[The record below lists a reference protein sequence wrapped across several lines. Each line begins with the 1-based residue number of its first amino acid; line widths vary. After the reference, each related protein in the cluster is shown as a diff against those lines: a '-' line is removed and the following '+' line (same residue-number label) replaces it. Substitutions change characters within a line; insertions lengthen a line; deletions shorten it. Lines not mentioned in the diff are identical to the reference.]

1 MRTPAAALRSETLV
15 HPPAR
20 TDACA
25 AYRTTSAD
33 DVGGGNGVGVGAG
46 VGVGVGLGV
55 GVDVGVAVGVGVG
68 VGIGVG
74 VGVGAVPDAVKRH
87 TEPLAVWFAIVL
99 PTMRQ

>member
-25 AYRTTSAD
+25 AYSTTSAD
-33 DVGGGNGVGVGAG
+33 DVGGGNGVGVGVGAG
-46 VGVGVGLGV
+46 E
-55 GVDVGVAVGVGVG
+55 GVGVG

-74 VGVGAVPDAVKRH
+74 VGVGVAVGVGVGVGVGAEPDTVKRH
-87 TEPLAVWFAIVL
+87 TGPLAVWFAIVL
-99 PTMRQ
+99 LTMRQE

>member
-20 TDACA
+20 TDACP

-33 DVGGGNGVGVGAG
+33 DVGGGNGVGVGVGAG
-46 VGVGVGLGV
+46 VGVGVGL
-55 GVDVGVAVGVGVG
+55 GVAVGVGVG